1 MQYHILDCVI
11 RTPHSITYRVT
22 VPNVRQSSL
31 FELLNDTM
39 YLTFTGVH
47 CSVCEYFRGYRP
59 TFYDSPLYLIL
70 LLTPSC
76 FQAATDVFA
85 AGSWKVVLYAVC
97 MWVVTF
103 NILCMEC
110 NGLYLGDDILK
121 CLFLNENFVF
131 WFKFVSKT
139 PVDCKPAWVPV
150 PYRQEVFAWT
160 DDGRVHWHNI
170 YLHCN
175 ESNLCKT
182 MIFISLSELF
192 VFQHFVLELV
202 SLKMFKISITE
213 LRLKIVHWHNIYIS
227 QGPVVK
233 LVTQFF
239 SVIVVIRGVGI
250 VCLLPSIHLGWGLLI
265 SP

>member
-1 MQYHILDCVI
+1 
-11 RTPHSITYRVT
+11 
-22 VPNVRQSSL
+22 
-31 FELLNDTM
+31 
-39 YLTFTGVH
+39 
-47 CSVCEYFRGYRP
+47 
-59 TFYDSPLYLIL
+59 
-70 LLTPSC
+70 
-76 FQAATDVFA
+76 
-85 AGSWKVVLYAVC
+85 
-97 MWVVTF
+97 
-103 NILCMEC
+103 MEC

-121 CLFLNENFVF
+121 RLFLNENFVF

-150 PYRQEVFAWT
+150 PYRQEVVAWT

-175 ESNLCKT
+175 ESNLCKK

-213 LRLKIVHWHNIYIS
+213 LHLKIVHWHNINIS
-227 QGPVVK
+227 PGPVVK

-239 SVIVVIRGVGI
+239 FSDCCYKRCRDCLFAPKHSPGVGFTNFSVSKI
-250 VCLLPSIHLGWGLLI
+250 CDLAKVPVRFPESH
-265 SP
+265 